1 MIFQL
6 KTSIFHMIF
15 PWFFR
20 DSQVLRLLAG
30 AESPAI
36 QILALASRGGLL
48 DGLLGVAGMMTWN

>member
-1 MIFQL
+1 
-6 KTSIFHMIF
+6 MIF